1 MAQKKRSKVEPIQ
14 VRPVP
19 EMARSPAMPVPMA
32 SPPDTGSRLIAAIRA
47 APLAIMGIA
56 TVANLAAFWLGR
68 LYPNMGVDPI
78 ALLLP
83 LAGLVLCWPNGDR
96 SLPREAAWWLLG
108 LIAFLTVY
116 LVTDLSQPELPPVA
130 WGHFGG
136 RCLLV
141 CSAALVLLAPI
152 SCAAALR
159 LGAIGGGMA
168 AIAFAAP
175 DAWALVAGR
184 ITEFEQMQTGGM
196 LFGNVSWLVNLAAP
210 GILAWMTWRAVEG
223 SGRGRPW
230 VVPILAIGV
239 VLIAVAMIQSRGLE
253 VTLIPVPAAIA
264 LLALVVAIAG
274 WSWSCRGVARF
285 AELALPLGGF
295 AALALVGIAS
305 GRRGFAV
312 ALALML
318 AVVAFDRLRS
328 WRPRLAFSLAA
339 VGLVGLAGLFTYAF
353 ILTDGHRH
361 GDRFILYRAALESAG
376 HSFPWGQGGYAS
388 LDFHG
393 HAPDYGAYMTAWM
406 KMCDH
411 VHNEFL
417 EVLLHVGLPGLLL
430 ACGLLAAAAW
440 WSFRIVDT
448 RLRLGCQVLCVA
460 VLVPAC
466 TDNSL
471 ATTAGSV
478 VAGASLGLLVKAAA
492 ENGEPVSRWP
502 RAPAGL
508 LWSLRLLLVP
518 VAVTCAWM
526 AWRTLPVLELDRQRT
541 TTNDIARAIASS
553 KDIYAVKTLANLGM
567 SATAQARSAQA
578 GRQIIFA
585 VREALGEVP
594 WGLEPFNFALDLGDR
609 AGIAEACIGCL
620 THYPF
625 EDRFYDELERAR
637 IREPLVE
644 GNIPDPI
651 RRRLDV
657 LYHPERGARIDIS
670 RAPLTVAD
678 AADQYI
684 ALRALYGRGG
694 DWSQVV
700 PSIERLLERY
710 RLIPN
715 LTKLALEAVVYA
727 PADAAEGIGARMAA
741 LPLVAPAP
749 HAMAAFLDATAST
762 PEIAR
767 RMPPLL
773 EKLFPVEYA
782 KGRQLAE
789 DTASSPDQAGGLPTM
804 IARVLRLAESAPQ
817 NPAR

>member
-1 MAQKKRSKVEPIQ
+1 MRYLAT
-14 VRPVP
+14 P
-19 EMARSPAMPVPMA
+19 ESQIRSPGTAP
-32 SPPDTGSRLIAAIRA
+32 RLIAAVRA
-47 APLAIMGIA
+47 APLAIMGLA

-68 LYPNMGVDPI
+68 LYPNMGVDAV

-83 LAGLVLCWPNGDR
+83 LAGLVLCWPRGDCK
-96 SLPREAAWWLLG
+96 LPREAAWWLAG
-108 LIAFLTVY
+108 LIAFLAIY
-116 LVTDLSQPELPPVA
+116 LVSDLSQPELPPVA
-130 WGHFGG
+130 WGHFVG

-141 CSAALVLLAPI
+141 CSAASVLLAPI
-152 SCAAALR
+152 SCVAALR
-159 LGAIGGGMA
+159 LVAIGGGAA

-175 DAWALVAGR
+175 NLPELATGR
-184 ITEFEQMQTGGM
+184 ISEFEQLQTGGM

-210 GILAWMTWRAVEG
+210 GILAWMTWRTAEG
-223 SGRGRPW
+223 TARGRSW
-230 VVPILAIGV
+230 VAPTLAVGA
-239 VLIAVAMIQSRGLE
+239 VLIAVAMIQSRGLG
-253 VTLIPVPAAIA
+253 VSLIPFPAAA
-264 LLALVVAIAG
+264 GLLGVAVAVAS
-274 WSWSCRGVARF
+274 WSWSRGGLARI

-295 AALALVGIAS
+295 IALALVGIAS

-312 ALALML
+312 ALGLML
-318 AVVAFDRLRS
+318 VVIAFDRLRC
-328 WRPRLAFSLAA
+328 WRPRLAFGLAT
-339 VGLVGLAGLFTYAF
+339 VGLVGLAGLFLHTF
-353 ILTDGHRH
+353 VLSDGHRH

-376 HSFPWGQGGYAS
+376 HSFPWGQGSYAS

-393 HAPDYGAYMTAWM
+393 HAPDYGEYMTAWM

-417 EVLLHVGLPGLLL
+417 EVLLHTGLPGLLL
-430 ACGLLAAAAW
+430 LLGLLALAAW

-448 RLRLGCQVLCVA
+448 PLRLGCQVLCVA

-492 ENGEPVSRWP
+492 ECSDPSRAWP
-502 RAPAGL
+502 RAPMGL

-518 VAVTCAWM
+518 AVMGCAWM
-526 AWRTLPVLELDRQRT
+526 AWRSLPVLELDRKRASTQE
-541 TTNDIARAIASS
+541 IVRAIASS

-567 SATAQARSAQA
+567 SATAQARSPQA
-578 GRQIIFA
+578 GRQIILA
-585 VREALGEVP
+585 VHEAVGDAP
-594 WGLEPFNFALDLGDR
+594 WGLEPFNFALDLG
-609 AGIAEACIGCL
+609 GQSGVAEACIRCL

-637 IREPLVE
+637 MREPLVE
-644 GNIPDPI
+644 ATIPDPI
-651 RRRLDV
+651 RRRLDH
-657 LYHPERGARIDIS
+657 LYHPERGVRIDLT

-684 ALRALYGRGG
+684 ALRALYARGG

-700 PSIERLLERY
+700 PAVERLLERY

-715 LTKLALEAVVYA
+715 LTKLALEAVVFA
-727 PADAAEGIGARMAA
+727 PPDAADGIGSRIAA

-749 HAMAAFLDATAST
+749 QAMVAFIDATVST
-762 PEIAR
+762 SDIAR

-773 EKLFPVEYA
+773 GKLFPVEYG
-782 KGRQLAE
+782 KGRQLAADPAFVAE
-789 DTASSPDQAGGLPTM
+789 GSGDLPRVV
-804 IARVLRLAESAPQ
+804 ARVLRLAGGEPQ
-817 NPAR
+817 HAVE